1 MHCVETAEFASLLA
15 YHLPAFLKHREAF
28 PTADLTQY
36 WIESRSRLEQW
47 HRSLAEYHTIDVD
60 MRPFAMQAWW
70 AAQQTVMEEI
80 IVTDVLT
87 RLVAAVGLAIDQ
99 QWQQR
104 EVEPVTHSVF
114 VSHLEARNR
123 VFQLVLFG
131 RGSSAAQ
138 SLHLNRLRRTVERW
152 IDRLLAPIACIE
164 PSVRRYAVDTHRL
177 DANLDDYHEDT
188 GTSMR
193 CLSDSLSR
201 SAMRCTLKSRTH
213 QHAANPIYNDKIVDT
228 VIALLPAKAFDSLG
242 WLKSSKFGQ
251 FVQFHHPDS
260 QLTRSQAF
268 HSMIASETP
277 RNPLLPK
284 TARWLL

>member
-15 YHLPAFLKHREAF
+15 YHLPAIIEYREAF
-28 PTADLTQY
+28 ATSEINQY

-47 HRSLAEYHTIDVD
+47 HRVLAEYHMIDAD

-70 AAQQTVMEEI
+70 SEQQTVMEEI
-80 IVTDVLT
+80 IVTDILT
-87 RLVAAVGLAIDQ
+87 RMVAAVGLAIDQ
-99 QWQQR
+99 KWQQR
-104 EVEPVTHSVF
+104 EIEPVSHSIF

-131 RGSSAAQ
+131 RGSSATQ
-138 SLHLNRLRRTVERW
+138 SLQLNRLRRAVERW
-152 IDRLLAPIACIE
+152 IDRLLAPICFIE
-164 PSVRRYAVDTHRL
+164 PSARRYAVDADRL
-177 DANLDDYHEDT
+177 DANLQDYSED
-188 GTSMR
+188 SIPEVR

-201 SAMRCTLKSRTH
+201 SAMRCTLTSRTRPR
-213 QHAANPIYNDKIVDT
+213 AANPEHNDRIVDS
-228 VIALLPAKAFDSLG
+228 VIALLPVKAFDSLG

-251 FVQFHHPDS
+251 FVQVHHPDL

-268 HSMIASETP
+268 HSLIANETP
-277 RNPLLPK
+277 RHPLLPK